1 MKIENEKIVQYINA
15 LGECSSVTGFP
26 GMMIATACRKM
37 SMEITEYVQEKK
49 RIFEKY
55 GEKREDGWEIQ
66 ENNPNFEKAMEEI
79 MQIATYQT
87 DVDIP
92 QFSETEFIKK
102 FQSDTLTAKNY
113 GILYEIFVKKE
124 DAYVT
129 AESQTQCGDATHTA

>member
-1 MKIENEKIVQYINA
+1 
-15 LGECSSVTGFP
+15 
-26 GMMIATACRKM
+26 M

-92 QFSETEFIKK
+92 QFSETEFFEK

-113 GILYEIFVKKE
+113 EILYEIFVKKE

-129 AESQTQCGDATHTA
+129 AESQTPCGDATHTA